1 MGNNNTFDSFP
12 CCIRI
17 GGYLV
22 KKGIEMK
29 KDKGNQTVR
38 TSCYSEL
45 GEGVAS
51 GWNLKTKGGD
61 AECSTER

>member
-29 KDKGNQTVR
+29 KDVADTGSTDKTVGIA
-38 TSCYSEL
+38 
-45 GEGVAS
+45 GEAGARGGVWVEFENKR
-51 GWNLKTKGGD
+51 G
-61 AECSTER
+61 